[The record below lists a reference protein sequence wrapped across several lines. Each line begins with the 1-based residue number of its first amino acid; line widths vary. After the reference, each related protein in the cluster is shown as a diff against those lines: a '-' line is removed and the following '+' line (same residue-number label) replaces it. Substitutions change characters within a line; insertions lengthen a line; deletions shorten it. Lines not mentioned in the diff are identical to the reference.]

1 MIRPEHPN
9 DIADISAVVSAAF
22 DPVPYSDGGEPAIID
37 VLRGEGAMTLS
48 LVAEKDG
55 RILGHIAFSAVTI
68 ADKPCGWFG
77 LGPVA
82 VLPDHQGTGLGS
94 ALINTGLSQL
104 KDMGAQGCVLLGNPA
119 YYKRFGF
126 SQHPALTFAGAPA
139 KNFLAL
145 PFTDDLPSG
154 DVTYHKA
161 FYQTA

>member
-55 RILGHIAFSAVTI
+55 QILGHIAFSAVTI
-68 ADKPCGWFG
+68 AGKSCGWFG

-82 VLPDHQGTGLGS
+82 VLPEHQSTGIGS
-94 ALINTGLSQL
+94 ALINAGLSQL
-104 KDMGAQGCVLLGNPA
+104 KDFAAQGCVLLGNPA
-119 YYKRFGF
+119 YYERFGF
-126 SQHPALTFAGAPA
+126 SQHPALTFADAPA